1 MNKEKKMA
9 IIAQGLYGNR
19 MMTSIDPEHFDALML
34 GYLDM
39 GAYEFMRNEEK
50 IDRTII
56 RVPDTENLV
65 LVYNRFR
72 EEKRLRSLQEFIQ
85 TVRIN
90 KFDRFNP
97 SAVIPEKGIVLY
109 SRCIAC
115 RITEEGELI
124 SVEQGDYE
132 KVCRYLTQ

>member
-1 MNKEKKMA
+1 MNKEKKMT

-19 MMTSIDPEHFDALML
+19 MMTFIDPEHFDALML

-39 GAYEFMRNEEK
+39 NAYESMRDEEK
-50 IDRTII
+50 VDRTII

-90 KFDRFNP
+90 TFDRFNP

-115 RITEEGELI
+115 RIT
-124 SVEQGDYE
+124 
-132 KVCRYLTQ
+132 K

>member
-1 MNKEKKMA
+1 MNKEKQMT

>member
-1 MNKEKKMA
+1 MNKEKKMT

-90 KFDRFNP
+90 KFDRFDP
-97 SAVIPEKGIVLY
+97 SAVIPEKGMVLY

>member
-1 MNKEKKMA
+1 MNKEKKMT

-39 GAYEFMRNEEK
+39 DAYESMRNEEK
-50 IDRTII
+50 VDRTII

-115 RITEEGELI
+115 RITEEGELV

>member
-39 GAYEFMRNEEK
+39 GAYESMRNEEK

-115 RITEEGELI
+115 RITEEGELV

>member
-1 MNKEKKMA
+1 MNKEKQMT

-85 TVRIN
+85 TVKVD
-90 KFDRFNP
+90 KFTRFNP

-115 RITEEGELI
+115 RITEEGELV

>member
-1 MNKEKKMA
+1 MNKEKKMT

-19 MMTSIDPEHFDALML
+19 MMTFIDPEHFDAIML
-34 GYLDM
+34 GYLDRD
-39 GAYEFMRNEEK
+39 AYESMRDEEK
-50 IDRTII
+50 VDRTII

-85 TVRIN
+85 TVRID
-90 KFDRFNP
+90 KLTRFNP

-115 RITEEGELI
+115 RITKEGELI
-124 SVEQGDYE
+124 SVEPGDYE
-132 KVCRYLTQ
+132 IVCQYLTQ

>member
-1 MNKEKKMA
+1 MNKEKKMTV
-9 IIAQGLYGNR
+9 IAQGLYGNR

-97 SAVIPEKGIVLY
+97 SAVIPEMGIVLY

>member
-1 MNKEKKMA
+1 MNKEKQMT

-39 GAYEFMRNEEK
+39 GAYESMRNEEK

-115 RITEEGELI
+115 RITEEGELV

>member
-1 MNKEKKMA
+1 MNKEKKMT

-115 RITEEGELI
+115 RITEEGELV

>member
-39 GAYEFMRNEEK
+39 GAYEFMRNKEK

-115 RITEEGELI
+115 RITEEGELV

>member
-19 MMTSIDPEHFDALML
+19 MMTFIDPEHFDALML

-39 GAYEFMRNEEK
+39 GAYESMRDEEK

-97 SAVIPEKGIVLY
+97 SAVIPEMGIVLY

-115 RITEEGELI
+115 RITEEGELV

-132 KVCRYLTQ
+132 IVCRYLTQ

>member
-19 MMTSIDPEHFDALML
+19 MMTFIDPEHFDALML

-39 GAYEFMRNEEK
+39 DAYESMRDEEK

-115 RITEEGELI
+115 RITEEGELV

-132 KVCRYLTQ
+132 IACRYLTQ

>member
-1 MNKEKKMA
+1 MNKEKKMT